1 MYSRKNKT
9 KGVSP
14 MLKNKSKAVQ
24 KTVAIAMIL
33 ALDNKNYNK
42 EELEKMSRVDVFK
55 ILEELKNSL

>member
-1 MYSRKNKT
+1 
-9 KGVSP
+9 
-14 MLKNKSKAVQ
+14 MLKNKSKDVQ

-42 EELEKMSRVDVFK
+42 AELEKMSRVDVFK